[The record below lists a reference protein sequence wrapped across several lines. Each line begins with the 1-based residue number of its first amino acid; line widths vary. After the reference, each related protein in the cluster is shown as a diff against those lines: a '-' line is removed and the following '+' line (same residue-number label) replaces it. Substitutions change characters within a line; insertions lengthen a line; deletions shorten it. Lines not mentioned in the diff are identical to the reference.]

1 MKMEFTYRK
10 ATIRQVID
18 GIPEDTEVLL
28 PDIELEPIGRWGCQ
42 HMQYIREYQPKL
54 YERLLNSNRLY
65 EYLLETDQQAHE
77 MLERII
83 TEMKK
88 QEGITEQL
96 KATDQMGWVR
106 AMNNIR
112 SRAEEIVCQELIYA

>member
-1 MKMEFTYRK
+1 MEFTYKK
-10 ATIRQVID
+10 AIIHQVID

-28 PDIELEPIGRWGCQ
+28 PDIEVEPIGRWGQQ

-54 YERLLNSNRLY
+54 YQKLLNTNRLY
-65 EYLLETDQQAHE
+65 AYLLDIDHEAHE
-77 MLERII
+77 MLEQLIAD
-83 TEMKK
+83 MKK

-96 KATDQMGWVR
+96 KAADQMGWVR

-112 SRAEEIVCQELIYA
+112 SRAEEIICQELIYS